1 MTKSL
6 IILTAF
12 LTYLVIHQAKEIQR
26 IMHLPR
32 IYKVQPRQIAVFEQ
46 VKPLKLDKKQQ
57 DCLARNVYYEAGT
70 EDPLGKIAV
79 AQITLNR
86 VKIGYWGKNV
96 CDVVYAPKQF
106 SWTRDDRAYTEP
118 QGQLWKES
126 KLAVSTVVDNG
137 LRIKQLK
144 KGLFYH
150 TRSVSPFWRDDSKR
164 IGQIGSHVFYTGGK
178 DSWLAVNL

>member
-1 MTKSL
+1 MTRSL
-6 IILTAF
+6 LILTVF
-12 LTYLVIHQAKEIQR
+12 LTYLVIHQAEEIR
-26 IMHLPR
+26 RTIHLPGTF
-32 IYKVQPRQIAVFEQ
+32 KVQPRQVAILEQ
-46 VKPLKLDKKQQ
+46 VKPIKLDKKQQ

-70 EDPLGKIAV
+70 EEPLGKIAV

-86 VKIGYWGKNV
+86 VKTGYWGHHV

-106 SWTRDDRAYTEP
+106 SWTRDERAYIEP
-118 QGQLWKES
+118 QGRLWQES

-150 TRSVSPFWRDDSKR
+150 ADYVRPFWRDNTKR
-164 IGQIGSHVFYTGGK
+164 IGQIGSHIFYTGGK
-178 DSWLAVNL
+178 DSWLEL